1 MSEEQQHHLEFGG
14 SPVKQDFDGTI
25 AFKLLNR
32 VPIITVSYTFSSL
45 TARQFRYLML
55 GTFERE
61 SPFYQRY
68 KDCVVDVRAVTS
80 WRDDAAQFLVTARDT
95 FRGLGGDLYV
105 VTYEPGTLPTGLQT
119 FETVDAAVQAA
130 KAKK

>member
-1 MSEEQQHHLEFGG
+1 MSEEQQHSLEFGG
-14 SPVKQDFDGTI
+14 SPVTADFDGTI
-25 AFKLLNR
+25 AYRLLNR
-32 VPIITVSYTFSSL
+32 VPIITVSYTFSAL

-68 KDCVVDVRAVTS
+68 KDCVLDLRAVTS
-80 WRDDAAQFLVTARDT
+80 WRDDAAQFLITARDT

-105 VTYEPGTLPTGLQT
+105 VTYDSSPLPAGLQA
-119 FETVDAAVQAA
+119 FETVDAAVGAA
-130 KAKK
+130 RARK